1 MASFA
6 LIRAAQLRLLTPL
19 ATPTLFLEY
28 EDVLK
33 RDDQRRA
40 SGLSI
45 SEVDRFLSALAVAI
59 EPVDVHIRWR
69 PQLKDAADEM
79 VLEAA
84 INGRA
89 DALVT
94 FNVRDFADAAPKF
107 GVRVVKPVELLLE
120 IPR

>member
-1 MASFA
+1 VASFA